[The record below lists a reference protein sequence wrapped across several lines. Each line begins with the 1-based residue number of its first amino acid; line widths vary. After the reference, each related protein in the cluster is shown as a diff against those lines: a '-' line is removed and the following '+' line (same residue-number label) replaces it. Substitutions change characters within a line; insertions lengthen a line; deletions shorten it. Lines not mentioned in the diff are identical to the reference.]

1 MDVRDNSIYPT
12 APIETRS
19 GKTSSEQ
26 LFTSTPRHIE
36 GSIFDNV
43 LEILNTVQKDP
54 MAKAHKYCYN
64 FFSVQLVKR
73 NQDSLIHMIDE
84 IDRAIREKTSV
95 KKTSLFYYSITCALL
110 DCGLPFKINAMAMK
124 IRSQTISNF
133 LLRHIQNHENLLI
146 EQHEFISASSI
157 ALSQNPFPL
166 SADVTI
172 AITNL
177 LSYDDLYT
185 LHSCNKAFCHL
196 ILAEKKRQC
205 LANIKHQS
213 FDETFTLDRIT
224 TISINGAK
232 GLANLYKII
241 GSLCINFCNGGRDK
255 EIVRKQLLLNDQTL
269 EAHLHGALYHQ
280 IFDKSILRASEQN
293 AEGRKRQLIK
303 WQPSCHRSLQSNFFM
318 HKLKA
323 SLANETSKLYVE
335 SLLKELNPEDLDR
348 VHESYINKDTN
359 IHEAITSLYNF
370 NCIIPNN
377 LFVLNYRAKVLEIFS
392 AQDLLNRIIESKL
405 RSKIQERLITLIA
418 RASNDFNV
426 NAFFISKYFKFL
438 QQGDL
443 KPAFF
448 SLKMLPKEI
457 SAPLFSDSCAYIKT
471 FKDAI
476 MPLKYCFLSVPNS
489 FTAKISRQN
498 YFCWQKILGLK
509 DKTRKKVSQN
519 LFNCYFS
526 QKDYPQ
532 ALKALTYIDMPQ
544 GSKLDTTI
552 DHTLFFRML
561 KMANQCAGED
571 NYLLAAQLYAL
582 LPDFKMK
589 SQRILS
595 LIHRVVNE
603 NNLALAAEI
612 ILYLPNHESLH
623 DDLSLLFLDNPE
635 LEDAYYKR
643 TGLETHVNLV
653 SLANGNRI
661 LNHIINSH
669 YGQRRLQFQETA

>member
-19 GKTSSEQ
+19 GKTSSE
-26 LFTSTPRHIE
+26 
-36 GSIFDNV
+36 IFDNV
-43 LEILNTVQKDP
+43 LEFLNKVQKDP
-54 MAKAHKYCYN
+54 MAKAHKYCYK
-64 FFSVQLVKR
+64 FSVQLVKR
-73 NQDSLIHMIDE
+73 NQDSLIKMIDE

-95 KKTSLFYYSITCALL
+95 EKTSLFYYSITCALL
-110 DCGLPFKINAMAMK
+110 DCGLPFKINAMAVK
-124 IRSQTISNF
+124 IPSQTISNF
-133 LLRHIQNHENLLI
+133 LLKHIQNHENLLI

-241 GSLCINFCNGGRDK
+241 GSLCINFCNGGREE
-255 EIVRKQLLLNDQTL
+255 EIMRKQLLLNDHTL

-293 AEGRKRQLIK
+293 AEGRKRQLIE

-323 SLANETSKLYVE
+323 SLANETSKLYME
-335 SLLKELNPEDLDR
+335 SLLKKLNPEDLDR
-348 VHESYINKDTN
+348 VHEPYINKDTN
-359 IHEAITSLYNF
+359 IDEAISSLYNF

-392 AQDLLNRIIESKL
+392 AQDLLNRIIESKPKL
-405 RSKIQERLITLIA
+405 RSKIQQRLITLIA
-418 RASNDFNV
+418 RPSKDFDV
-426 NAFFISKYFKFL
+426 YAFFISKYFKFL

-448 SLKMLPKEI
+448 SLNMLPKGI
-457 SAPLFSDSCAYIKT
+457 SAPLFSHSCAYIKT

-476 MPLKYCFLSVPNS
+476 MPLKYCSLSVPNS
-489 FTAKISRQN
+489 FTAEISRQN

-509 DKTRKKVSQN
+509 DETREKVSQN

-552 DHTLFFRML
+552 NHTLFFRML

-582 LPDFKMK
+582 LSDFKMK

-643 TGLETHVNLV
+643 TGLETHVKLV
-653 SLANGNRI
+653 SLANGNRR